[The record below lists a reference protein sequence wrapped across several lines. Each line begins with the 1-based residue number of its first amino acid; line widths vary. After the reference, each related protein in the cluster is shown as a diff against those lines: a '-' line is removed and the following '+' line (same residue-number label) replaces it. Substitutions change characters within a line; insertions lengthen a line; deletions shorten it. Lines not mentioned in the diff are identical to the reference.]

1 MATARV
7 SVAKKNKRGAVV
19 FFRACSFSSFASR
32 ERKRSRA
39 LTADAPGRPPR
50 LPRTPCRT
58 PAQLPR
64 REAGSSPP
72 ASRGETRRTEGER
85 YGRTESVILRARP
98 DRRPTRRTSDDS
110 RHAVMIRQR
119 SPEYE
124 TTAYL
129 PPRGFAFP
137 AVLVAGV
144 VELGVPHRGRRRASL
159 DVTDAAEEK
168 SRLQPNACR
177 SNI

>member
-1 MATARV
+1 MSGTV
-7 SVAKKNKRGAVV
+7 
-19 FFRACSFSSFASR
+19 
-32 ERKRSRA
+32 E
-39 LTADAPGRPPR
+39 
-50 LPRTPCRT
+50 
-58 PAQLPR
+58 
-64 REAGSSPP
+64 
-72 ASRGETRRTEGER
+72 
-85 YGRTESVILRARP
+85 TESVILRARP

-124 TTAYL
+124 TMAYL

-159 DVTDAAEEK
+159 DVTDAAE
-168 SRLQPNACR
+168 S
-177 SNI
+177 

>member
-1 MATARV
+1 MSGTV
-7 SVAKKNKRGAVV
+7 
-19 FFRACSFSSFASR
+19 
-32 ERKRSRA
+32 E
-39 LTADAPGRPPR
+39 
-50 LPRTPCRT
+50 
-58 PAQLPR
+58 
-64 REAGSSPP
+64 
-72 ASRGETRRTEGER
+72 
-85 YGRTESVILRARP
+85 TESVILRARP

-144 VELGVPHRGRRRASL
+144 VELGVPHRGCRRASL
-159 DVTDAAEEK
+159 DVTDAEEK